1 MAKNAEM
8 DAKDIAILFRS
19 FADAGL
25 ESWLSKEQDPTTFAE
40 QDFDTQMGW
49 FADQTEARVGEKSP
63 SPDVLAL
70 MATLGGAIG
79 RSEPK
84 SCIDE
89 AYEIWQA
96 ADKRIR
102 EEALCSREEIEE
114 NLSQVGVDFRL
125 SPWPKNDDGTERKNY
140 NLIPFLRLCIPRTGQ
155 DALKARFQEYLKDNP
170 FGEKRRT
177 PAQVERELKA
187 VTNKLFIFDDLH
199 REGAEI
205 VRWWMNQEAFDPLSF
220 PKSSYGDLAKRA
232 LGLSEPEEEPEEEP
246 KKG

>member
-1 MAKNAEM
+1 MSNAVTASPAVQKNFLDVTKSVAETIKKILE
-8 DAKDIAILFRS
+8 DANLIFDVEYKPVEF
-19 FADAGL
+19 
-25 ESWLSKEQDPTTFAE
+25 WAE
-40 QDFDTQMGW
+40 NRNKTSCFVD
-49 FADQTEARVGEKSP
+49 
-63 SPDVLAL
+63 
-70 MATLGGAIG
+70 GGVD
-79 RSEPK
+79 K
-84 SCIDE
+84 

-125 SPWPKNDDGTERKNY
+125 TPWPKNDDGTQRKNY

-170 FGEKRRT
+170 FGKKRRT
-177 PAQVERELKA
+177 PAQVQRELKA
-187 VTNKLFIFDDLH
+187 VTNKLFILDDLH

-220 PKSSYGDLAKRA
+220 PKDSYGDLAKRA
-232 LGLSEPEEEPEEEP
+232 LGLAEPEEEP

>member
-1 MAKNAEM
+1 MSERSKM
-8 DAKDIAILFRS
+8 DAKDIAALFRS
-19 FADAGL
+19 AVEAENKDFFED
-25 ESWLSKEQDPTTFAE
+25 TNTFAE
-40 QDFDTQMGW
+40 QDFFTQLGW
-49 FADQTEARVGEKSP
+49 FTNQIEARLTKNTP
-63 SPDVLAL
+63 SPNILAL
-70 MATLGGAIG
+70 MAALGGAIG
-79 RSEPK
+79 RSEPE

-89 AYEIWQA
+89 AYEIWQV

-114 NLSQVGVDFRL
+114 NLSQVGVYFRL
-125 SPWPKNDDGTERKNY
+125 TPWPKNDDGTERKNS

-170 FGEKRRT
+170 FGKKCRT

-187 VTNKLFIFDDLH
+187 VTNKLFILDDFQ
-199 REGAEI
+199 REGTEI

-220 PKSSYGDLAKRA
+220 PKGSYGDLAKRA
-232 LGLSEPEEEPEEEP
+232 LGLAEPREEPEEEP